1 MEYNYIPEKKLKN
14 HPSPISSEALEI
26 IQSQM
31 KKSICKIQCDDESSG
46 TGFFARIPF
55 PDCLKLLP
63 VLITNHHVINDKIN
77 NYYEIIFP
85 KNNQHK
91 AIKLFFDESRRF
103 YTNRDYDITIIE
115 IKEKDNI
122 DLDSYLEID
131 EKKENPKI
139 FYKKKEVYLMQFPN
153 GGVNYISGI
162 IKNINEDNY
171 TIEHLCSTE
180 RGSSG
185 SPILN
190 LLNYKVIGIHK
201 GTTEIINFEWN
212 LGTLI

>member
-1 MEYNYIPEKKLKN
+1 
-14 HPSPISSEALEI
+14 
-26 IQSQM
+26 
-31 KKSICKIQCDDESSG
+31 
-46 TGFFARIPF
+46 
-55 PDCLKLLP
+55 
-63 VLITNHHVINDKIN
+63 
-77 NYYEIIFP
+77 
-85 KNNQHK
+85 
-91 AIKLFFDESRRF
+91 
-103 YTNRDYDITIIE
+103 
-115 IKEKDNI
+115 
-122 DLDSYLEID
+122 
-131 EKKENPKI
+131 
-139 FYKKKEVYLMQFPN
+139 MQFPN